1 MPILPLIY
9 KIYLRFSKFTYTGCV
24 NIVLRCLLQFS
35 TFLDIL
41 ALHHLYSGISLLHYL
56 VPKRSSSCRNYVV
69 QFVLDHGTQLSTRL
83 IQNSLRGHYVTFSMQ
98 KYASN
103 VVEKCLICGEPDDRV
118 EIVQEL
124 IRNPRFSLIAEDQY
138 GNYVVQTALAHS
150 KVKKKKTFA
159 TRIVLTVVLWSLNLL

>member
-9 KIYLRFSKFTYTGCV
+9 KIYLKFSKFTYTGCV

-56 VPKRSSSCRNYVV
+56 VPKRRSSCRNYVV
-69 QFVLDHGTQLSTRL
+69 QFVLEHGTPSSRRL
-83 IQNSLRGHYVTFSMQ
+83 ILNSLRGHHVTLSMQ

-103 VVEKCLICGEPDDRV
+103 VVEKCLVYGGPDNYG

-138 GNYVVQTALAHS
+138 GNYVVQTALAES
-150 KVKKKKTFA
+150 KVKKKTFP
-159 TRIVLTVVLWSLNLL
+159 TLIGLTGVLWSLNLL